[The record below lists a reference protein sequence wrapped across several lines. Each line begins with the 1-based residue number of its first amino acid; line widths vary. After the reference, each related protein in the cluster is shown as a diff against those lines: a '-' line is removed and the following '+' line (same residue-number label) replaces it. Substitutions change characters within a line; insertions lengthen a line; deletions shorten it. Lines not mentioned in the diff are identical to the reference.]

1 MEADREIP
9 LILGRPFLATGRTLI
24 DVQQGKL
31 ILRVQDKQ
39 VVFNVFKAIKYPSET
54 DCCFQIDALDKMV
67 AETFKHGHPN
77 EPLEACIVH
86 AESTKAENAEI
97 AEYAHYL
104 GAAPPYS
111 LRRQNFEELDRNHFQ
126 PLSSTPNLE
135 LKPLPSH
142 LRYAYLGENSTFP
155 VIISASL
162 SELEEEKLLRVLRD
176 HKAAL
181 GWSISDIKG
190 ISPSI
195 CMHKILM
202 EANFRPVVE
211 HQRRLNPNMKEVVRA
226 EVLKLLDAGMIYPIF
241 DSPWVSPV
249 QVVPKKGEMTV
260 VKNDNNEL
268 ISTRTVT
275 GWRVCVDYRKL
286 NDATHKDHF
295 PLPFI
300 DQMLERLAGHSHYC
314 FLDGYSGYNQVPI
327 APKDQEKTTFTCSYG
342 TFAFRRMPFGL
353 CNAPAT
359 FQRCMTAIFFDMV
372 ERFIEVFID
381 DFSVFGSSFDNCLN
395 NLALVL
401 QRCEQTN
408 LVLNWEKCH
417 FMVQED
423 IVLGHR
429 ISVKGIEVDR
439 AKIEVIE
446 KLPPP
451 TSVKA
456 VRSFLGHVG
465 FYRCFIKDFSK
476 ISKPF
481 CNLLIKDMP
490 FDFSNDCL
498 QAFNTLKKRLI
509 SAPIIMAPDWDLP
522 FELMCDASDHA
533 LRAVLGQR
541 KSKALHVIYYA
552 SRTLTD
558 AQLNYA
564 TTEKEFLAVVFAFD
578 KFCSYLIG
586 SKVIVYTDHSAI
598 KYLLAKKDA
607 KPRLIRWVLLLQ
619 EFELEIRDKKGSENL
634 VADHLSRLEQKEI
647 EDDAERSINEVFP
660 DEQLFSLQKSDAPW
674 YADFVNYLASN
685 IIPADLS
692 NQQKK
697 KFFADVKH
705 YYWEDPFLYKQCPDQ
720 IIRRCIPEDEMV
732 SVLQHCHSSEYGG
745 HFGATKTAA
754 KVLQSGFFWRTL
766 FKDSYSFVAACDRC
780 QRIGNISRKSEM
792 PLNNILEVELFD
804 VWGIDFMGPFPSSFS
819 NQYILVAVDY
829 VSKWVEAV
837 AVHNNNAKAVTNFL
851 RKLDDALW
859 AYRTAFKTPI
869 EMSPYRLVFGKACH
883 LPVEL
888 EHKAYWAVKRLNFD
902 MKAVGE
908 KRLLQLSEMEEF
920 RNDAYENARIYKE
933 RTKKWHDKHIIRQD
947 FRVGQK
953 VLLYNSRLRLFPGKL
968 RSRWSGPFTVVRV
981 FPYSAVEVHHDTK
994 GTFKVN
1000 GQRLK
1005 HYVEGDFEQCK
1016 STITLASV

>member
-1 MEADREIP
+1 
-9 LILGRPFLATGRTLI
+9 
-24 DVQQGKL
+24 
-31 ILRVQDKQ
+31 
-39 VVFNVFKAIKYPSET
+39 
-54 DCCFQIDALDKMV
+54 
-67 AETFKHGHPN
+67 
-77 EPLEACIVH
+77 
-86 AESTKAENAEI
+86 
-97 AEYAHYL
+97 
-104 GAAPPYS
+104 
-111 LRRQNFEELDRNHFQ
+111 
-126 PLSSTPNLE
+126 
-135 LKPLPSH
+135 
-142 LRYAYLGENSTFP
+142 
-155 VIISASL
+155 
-162 SELEEEKLLRVLRD
+162 
-176 HKAAL
+176 
-181 GWSISDIKG
+181 
-190 ISPSI
+190 
-195 CMHKILM
+195 
-202 EANFRPVVE
+202 
-211 HQRRLNPNMKEVVRA
+211 MKEVVRA
-226 EVLKLLDAGMIYPIF
+226 EVLKLLDAGMIYPIS

-249 QVVPKKGEMTV
+249 QVVPKKGGMTV

-268 ISTRTVT
+268 IPTRTVT

-286 NDATHKDHF
+286 NDATRKDHF

-327 APKDQEKTTFTCSYG
+327 APEDQEKTTFTCPYG

-372 ERFIEVFID
+372 ERFIEVFMD

-417 FMVQED
+417 FMVQEG

-456 VRSFLGHVG
+456 VRSFLGHAG
-465 FYRCFIKDFSK
+465 FYQRFIKDFSK
-476 ISKPF
+476 ISKPL
-481 CNLLIKDMP
+481 CNLLIKDIP

-509 SAPIIMAPDWDLP
+509 SAPIIVAPDWDLP

-533 LRAVLGQR
+533 LGAVLGQR

-552 SRTLTD
+552 SRTLMD

-578 KFCSYLIG
+578 KFRSYLIG

-607 KPRLIRWVLLLQ
+607 KPRLIRSMLLLQ
-619 EFELEIRDKKGSENL
+619 EFDLEIRDKKGSENL

-647 EDDAERSINEVFP
+647 EDDAESLINEVFP
-660 DEQLFSLQKSDAPW
+660 DEQLFSLQELDTPW

-692 NQQKK
+692 YQQKK

-766 FKDSYSFVAACDRC
+766 FKDSYSFVATCDRC

-837 AVHNNNAKAVTNFL
+837 AVRNNDAKTVTNFL
-851 RKLDDALW
+851 RKYIFTRFGTPRAIISDGGKHFCNRQFEALLGKYGDTHRIATAYHPQTSGQVEISNRELKKILEKTVSNSRKDWSKRLDDALW

-869 EMSPYRLVFGKACH
+869 GMSPYRLVFGKACH

-933 RTKKWHDKHIIRQD
+933 RTKKWHDKHIMRRD
-947 FRVGQK
+947 FLVGQK

-968 RSRWSGPFTVVRV
+968 RSRWSGPFTVLRV
-981 FPYSAVEVHHDTK
+981 FLYGAVEVHHDTK

-1016 STITLASV
+1016 STITLASI